1 MNIDLPLRPANGR
14 GDSNTSNSNSATS
27 SGIGSVGDRGRPFF
41 TSSSPS
47 TSAAAGANIGGG
59 NGTPQYRMP
68 VRTSAQS
75 EAEAIAGP
83 VREVA
88 PMNDRLIVGVDF
100 GTTYSG

>member
-1 MNIDLPLRPANGR
+1 MNMDLPIRPANGR
-14 GDSNTSNSNSATS
+14 GDTNSSSMS
-27 SGIGSVGDRGRPFF
+27 SGGVGSVGDRGRPFF
-41 TSSSPS
+41 TSPS
-47 TSAAAGANIGGG
+47 TIPGGIMGSG
-59 NGTPQYRMP
+59 NGNGAVGGVLPYR
-68 VRTSAQS
+68 RAAQS

>member
-14 GDSNTSNSNSATS
+14 GDNSSNS
-27 SGIGSVGDRGRPFF
+27 SGVGSGVGSIGDRGRPFF
-41 TSSSPS
+41 TSPS
-47 TSAAAGANIGGG
+47 TAGGTIGSG
-59 NGTPQYRMP
+59 NGTVGGVVPPYRTP
-68 VRTSAQS
+68 PQS

>member
-1 MNIDLPLRPANGR
+1 MNIDLPIRPANGR
-14 GDSNTSNSNSATS
+14 GDSNNSANTTTS
-27 SGIGSVGDRGRPFF
+27 GVGSVGDRGRPFF
-41 TSSSPS
+41 TSPSS
-47 TSAAAGANIGGG
+47 AAGATIGSG
-59 NGTPQYRMP
+59 NGTVGGAPPYRRP
-68 VRTSAQS
+68 PQS

>member
-1 MNIDLPLRPANGR
+1 MNLDLPLRPAANGGLR
-14 GDSNTSNSNSATS
+14 SDTNSNGSNGS
-27 SGIGSVGDRGRPFF
+27 SGVGSAGDRGRPFF
-41 TSSSPS
+41 TSPSS
-47 TSAAAGANIGGG
+47 TTGGG
-59 NGTPQYRMP
+59 NGGGNNGGGAPQYRMP
-68 VRTSAQS
+68 LRTSTQP

>member
-14 GDSNTSNSNSATS
+14 GDNNSSNSNSATS
-27 SGIGSVGDRGRPFF
+27 SGVGSIGDRGRPFF
-41 TSSSPS
+41 TSPV
-47 TSAAAGANIGGG
+47 GGGGG
-59 NGTPQYRMP
+59 NGALGGGGAPQYRTP
-68 VRTSAQS
+68 PLRTPPQS